1 MRVVR
6 VNQIVKLGA
15 TKTNALKCANDTTQL
30 RGTLVDHF
38 LQETPFTLPIVILII
53 FAIKRLI
60 SLKEISH
67 GSPVLCLKHKS
78 LELQN

>member
-1 MRVVR
+1 MRAVR

-15 TKTNALKCANDTTQL
+15 TKTNDTIQL
-30 RGTLVDHF
+30 SGTLVGHF
-38 LQETPFTLPIVILII
+38 LQETPFTLHIVILII
-53 FAIKRLI
+53 FAIKTLI

-67 GSPVLCLKHKS
+67 GSLVLCLKHKS